1 MALNFFNYD
10 ECSKVL
16 DRIVSENL
24 SITDS
29 MFLYYFPGEFPFI
42 SGTLEPVYF
51 GFSAKNK
58 KIFVILTRHISTNIL
73 NSHIHELCN
82 ISSESQ
88 KLLLSPLCDSTE
100 LGLSRVACLLGY
112 LSYGGI
118 QSDLLLRVF
127 ESVTN
132 FPPFITSMAKI
143 IGNNCIRGIDV
154 VTFCSSLFTLFKC
167 CLQSSCPDNQVFE
180 HTFQLCNY
188 FISTIR
194 DPPERLP
201 MVEIDADNES
211 KENEVFSDFILGP
224 SFYLWR
230 DNLEEKFEKQ

>member
-24 SITDS
+24 SITYS

-58 KIFVILTRHISTNIL
+58 KIFVILMRHISTNIL

-88 KLLLSPLCDSTE
+88 KLLLSPLYDSTE
-100 LGLSRVACLLGY
+100 L
-112 LSYGGI
+112 
-118 QSDLLLRVF
+118 Q
-127 ESVTN
+127 
-132 FPPFITSMAKI
+132 KI
-143 IGNNCIRGIDV
+143 IRLTHPSSNNI
-154 VTFCSSLFTLFKC
+154 LFF
-167 CLQSSCPDNQVFE
+167 
-180 HTFQLCNY
+180 
-188 FISTIR
+188 
-194 DPPERLP
+194 
-201 MVEIDADNES
+201 
-211 KENEVFSDFILGP
+211 G
-224 SFYLWR
+224 
-230 DNLEEKFEKQ
+230 EKI